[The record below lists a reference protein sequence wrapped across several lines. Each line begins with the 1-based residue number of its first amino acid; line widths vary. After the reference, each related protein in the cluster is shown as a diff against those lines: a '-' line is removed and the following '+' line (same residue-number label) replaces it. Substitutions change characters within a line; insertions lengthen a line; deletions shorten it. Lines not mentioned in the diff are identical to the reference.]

1 MSLSR
6 SPPRGA
12 FIVTEKRNE
21 GMRDPEQ
28 WATIRLAELFGA
40 NFDEHQKELD
50 ELVARVDKNLVNAQ
64 AMEDRLAA
72 MPDIRTEGEAPALEE
87 LEEAIAE
94 AQREQE
100 REWVAAIQR
109 RQLQEEEREKKR
121 RQNRRRIFTPTT
133 ATKQEKEQENDD
145 DYGMEF

>member
-1 MSLSR
+1 
-6 SPPRGA
+6 
-12 FIVTEKRNE
+12 
-21 GMRDPEQ
+21 MRDPEQ